1 MQGTLELANPGE
13 PGARFVLKMPCRASS
28 SSSST
33 APVAEPSMPKPASP
47 PRRILVA
54 EDTPASQMVVR
65 LLLEGLGH
73 TVEVVSNGRQAV
85 EACGQRAFD
94 AVLLDIQM
102 PEMDGCAAA
111 HAIRAREATDG
122 NAGEGGSRL
131 PLVALSAFSQPSEQ
145 AAALAAGMDAY
156 LTKPVRRADLVRL
169 FEKLDS
175 LGLDNRPT

>member
-1 MQGTLELANPGE
+1 
-13 PGARFVLKMPCRASS
+13 
-28 SSSST
+28 
-33 APVAEPSMPKPASP
+33 
-47 PRRILVA
+47 
-54 EDTPASQMVVR
+54 MVVR

-85 EACGQRAFD
+85 EACERPFD

-175 LGLDNRPT
+175 LGLDNRLT